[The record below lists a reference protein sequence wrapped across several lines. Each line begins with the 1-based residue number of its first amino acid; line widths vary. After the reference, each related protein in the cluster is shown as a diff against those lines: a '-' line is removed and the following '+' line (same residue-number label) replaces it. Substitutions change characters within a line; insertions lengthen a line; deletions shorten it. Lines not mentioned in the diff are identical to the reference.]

1 MATRWQ
7 GMGTKEAA
15 GYKEKIDTAWD
26 DFYMGD
32 KGRSSRGK
40 EDLRKFLKIAGGLG
54 IANLYG
60 SRQVEKYGNDALS
73 RANDIR
79 LDLQQQ
85 EFMLQNDIRDS
96 SVVGNREKAM
106 QDAGYDYTDAA
117 QIMDFIVNDPDTGLK
132 PKEVAAWKAEYGD
145 KGVGLATD
153 TYNWEDGSVARKI
166 FNNDV
171 ASKVINIFNDHARKA
186 AKYESLRSEKGF
198 MPYMTETPEGTV
210 INDQGYLNNVRAAV
224 ANIDAITAKIKK
236 NVEGMK
242 WTDGILL
249 KLGIKKLDR
258 DFIIKEQIAK
268 EVNRQAEGQIRRRL
282 QFDLKRTGAD
292 ENLVSQLALRIEN
305 NIDDDIK
312 EMTIPK
318 AFEALD
324 WLDKIKEG
332 ETAEDY
338 ISMIA
343 DQAVKNVL
351 EGEDGST
358 TADMA
363 GIIKTLPPAGT
374 YLTNQEVQDVLEM
387 VDLDAFPEVYERITT
402 MLTPEEGEVRP
413 FYTAQFEV
421 IDWLLK
427 NPKYRKKNWTDIK
440 AEAEAFNLWYSSKIQ
455 NVKVKNNRGKIVPIG
470 TFNRDLKI
478 WEINPEYVEEA
489 QALNLDE
496 LNQRKIFRQQ
506 GDLFETEEPQD
517 ITPEFQTL
525 ANIIDAGGI
534 PFEDVI
540 SKKTLTQQ
548 QEELYSEFI
557 EDEIL
562 PLLDEPTMIAQIRA
576 EAVAFIGDFTT
587 QDFKDMF
594 GINDLQDG
602 ELYWDASASRLL
614 YKEKED

>member
-1 MATRWQ
+1 MAERWQ

-26 DFYMGD
+26 DSYMGD
-32 KGRSSRGK
+32 KGSSSSRSAF
-40 EDLRKFLKIAGGLG
+40 RKFLKVAGGLG

-60 SRQVEKYGNDALS
+60 SRQVKKYGNDALA

-85 EFMLQNDIRDS
+85 ELMLQNDIRDA

-106 QDAGYDYTDAA
+106 QEAGYDYTDPA
-117 QIMDFIVNDPDTGLK
+117 QLMDFIVNDPDTGLK
-132 PKEVAAWKAEYGD
+132 SKEVARWKEQYGD

-153 TYNWEDGSVARKI
+153 TYNWEDGSVARQI
-166 FNNDV
+166 FNNEV
-171 ASKVINIFNDHARKA
+171 ASRVINIFNEHTKKA

-198 MPYMTETPEGTV
+198 MPYTIETPEGRV
-210 INDQGYLNNVRAAV
+210 IDDQGYLNNVKAAV
-224 ANIDAITAKIKK
+224 TNIDSIIADLEK
-236 NVEGMK
+236 NVPTMK

-312 EMTIPK
+312 DMK
-318 AFEALD
+318 MSDAFEALE

-363 GIIKTLPPAGT
+363 GIIKTLQPAGT
-374 YLTNQEVQDVLEM
+374 YLTNEEVQDIIAM
-387 VDLDAFPEVYERITT
+387 VDLDAFPEVYEKITT

-440 AEAEAFNLWYSSKIQ
+440 AEAQAFQLWYSSKIQ
-455 NVKVKNNRGKIVPIG
+455 NVKIEDKRRNKIVPIG

-489 QALNLDE
+489 QALGYDE

-506 GDLFETEEPQD
+506 GDLFETGQPQD

-540 SKKTLTQQ
+540 SKKNVMPQ

-557 EDEIL
+557 ENIL
-562 PLLDEPTMIAQIRA
+562 TPILDEPTMVAQIRA

-594 GINDLQDG
+594 GINNLQDG

>member
-1 MATRWQ
+1 MAERWQ

-26 DFYMGD
+26 DSYMGD
-32 KGRSSRGK
+32 KGSSSSRSAF
-40 EDLRKFLKIAGGLG
+40 RKFLKVAGGLG

-60 SRQVEKYGNDALS
+60 SRQVKKYGNDALA

-85 EFMLQNDIRDS
+85 ELMLQNDIRDA

-106 QDAGYDYTDAA
+106 QEAGYDYTDPA
-117 QIMDFIVNDPDTGLK
+117 QLMDFIVNDPDTGLK
-132 PKEVAAWKAEYGD
+132 SKEVARWKEQYGD

-153 TYNWEDGSVARKI
+153 TYNWEDGSVARQI
-166 FNNDV
+166 FNNEV
-171 ASKVINIFNDHARKA
+171 ASRVINIFNEHTKKA

-198 MPYMTETPEGTV
+198 MPYMIETPEGRV
-210 INDQGYLNNVRAAV
+210 IDDQGYLNNVNAAV
-224 ANIDAITAKIKK
+224 TNIDSIIADLEK
-236 NVEGMK
+236 NVPTMK

-312 EMTIPK
+312 DMK
-318 AFEALD
+318 MSDAFEALE

-363 GIIKTLPPAGT
+363 GIIKTLQPAGT
-374 YLTNQEVQDVLEM
+374 YLTNEEVQDIIAM
-387 VDLDAFPEVYERITT
+387 VDLDAFPEVYEKITT

-440 AEAEAFNLWYSSKIQ
+440 AEAQAFQLWYSSKIQ
-455 NVKVKNNRGKIVPIG
+455 NVKIEDKRRNKIVPIG

-489 QALNLDE
+489 QALGYDE

-506 GDLFETEEPQD
+506 GDLFETGQPQD

-540 SKKTLTQQ
+540 SKKNVMPQ

-557 EDEIL
+557 ENIL
-562 PLLDEPTMIAQIRA
+562 TPILDEPTMVAQIRA

-594 GINDLQDG
+594 GINNLQDG